1 MTISSHVINF
11 KVNFAV
17 IEIECMSHMD
27 ELALKQNMEIGW
39 LAKSQN

>member
-11 KVNFAV
+11 KVNFAIIV
-17 IEIECMSHMD
+17 IECMSHVD
-27 ELALKQNMEIGW
+27 ELAGKQNMGVGW